1 MPDKILI
8 ATCAFIYATFS
19 GFFPLQTVPLWSIQI
34 KKVHDL
40 SMLIC
45 GQNYTI
51 LLSFNV
57 IVILFQPLRLL
68 PFTFSSSLFLTR
80 FNLSKVINI
89 ALHKLLRNNIVPRQI
104 NYCHCLLDL
113 ICFRITFFHL
123 SSGLTIIRFV
133 TIDRCCC

>member
-1 MPDKILI
+1 MRDKILL
-8 ATCAFIYATFS
+8 ATCAFIYVTFS

-68 PFTFSSSLFLTR
+68 PFTFSSSLFLTL

-89 ALHKLLRNNIVPRQI
+89 VLHKLVHDNMLMRNSAIVLPSHGL
-104 NYCHCLLDL
+104 NYV
-113 ICFRITFFHL
+113 IIFRGTFFSFEVGDENHQVYDH
-123 SSGLTIIRFV
+123 R
-133 TIDRCCC
+133 

>member
-1 MPDKILI
+1 MRDKILL
-8 ATCAFIYATFS
+8 ATCVFIYATFS
-19 GFFPLQTVPLWSIQI
+19 GFFPLKTVPLWSIQI

-40 SMLIC
+40 SVLIC

-68 PFTFSSSLFLTR
+68 PFTFSSLLFLTH

-89 ALHKLLRNNIVPRQI
+89 VLHKLVQDNILMRNSAIVSPSHGLNCVI
-104 NYCHCLLDL
+104 IFHG
-113 ICFRITFFHL
+113 TFFSFEVGDENHQVYDH
-123 SSGLTIIRFV
+123 R
-133 TIDRCCC
+133 